1 MSKIIIL
8 YSGLSINCAPRV
20 ENLAKELEFQNRN
33 VSIGG
38 IVKNNDIIEF
48 RKAKCDFREQ
58 LKEDKHYEYG
68 GGVSINYKNDPKGK
82 YYISAKSK
90 SNMINEF
97 NKKNLE
103 IMNYI
108 YDKT

>member
-38 IVKNNDIIEF
+38 IVK
-48 RKAKCDFREQ
+48 K
-58 LKEDKHYEYG
+58 
-68 GGVSINYKNDPKGK
+68 
-82 YYISAKSK
+82 
-90 SNMINEF
+90 
-97 NKKNLE
+97 
-103 IMNYI
+103 
-108 YDKT
+108 